1 MNKLISEQSLDEQVA
16 NLPKEMSPKR
26 DLWQGIEKAIA
37 VSPQLSSEKKQ
48 LQKKAPIVP
57 MAWAASVVAAVL
69 LTWFSFSPQLSIAPS
84 NINLASVMKKDF
96 EQQKQLMLTSFGQ
109 PELQQLSKE
118 MQQQLEELSSA
129 RSAIDKAL
137 ENDPDNSELLNL
149 LRWTQKQELE
159 LIKQLYSPQWQ
170 TI

>member
-1 MNKLISEQSLDEQVA
+1 MNKIISEQSLDEQIA
-16 NLPKEMSPKR
+16 KLPKEMSPKR
-26 DLWQGIEKAIA
+26 DLWAGIEKAIA
-37 VSPQLSSEKKQ
+37 VSPQIPANNNTLTNKTQ
-48 LQKKAPIVP
+48 LVP
-57 MAWAASVVAAVL
+57 MAWAASVIAAVL
-69 LTWFSFSPQLSIAPS
+69 LTWFSFSPQMNTLP
-84 NINLASVMKKDF
+84 NNVNLASVMKKDF

-109 PELQQLSKE
+109 PELQQLSNE

-137 ENDPDNSELLNL
+137 ENDPNNSELLNL

-159 LIKQLYSPQWQ
+159 LLNQLYSPQWQ

>member
-1 MNKLISEQSLDEQVA
+1 MNKLTSEQSLEEQVA
-16 NLPKEMSPKR
+16 KLPKEMSPKR
-26 DLWQGIEKAIA
+26 DLWAGIEKAIA
-37 VSPQLSSEKKQ
+37 VTPQLPADQKQ
-48 LQKKAPIVP
+48 ITKQTQLVP

-69 LTWFSFSPQLSIAPS
+69 LTWFSFSPQINTTPS
-84 NINLASVMKKDF
+84 NVNLASVMKKDF

-129 RSAIDKAL
+129 RGAIDKAL
-137 ENDPDNSELLNL
+137 ENDPNNSELLNL

-159 LIKQLYSPQWQ
+159 LIQQLYSPQWQ

>member
-1 MNKLISEQSLDEQVA
+1 MNKLTAEQSLEEQVA
-16 NLPKEMSPKR
+16 KLPKEMSPKR
-26 DLWQGIEKAIA
+26 DLWVGIEKAIA
-37 VSPQLSSEKKQ
+37 VSEQLPADNTKRMNKPQL
-48 LQKKAPIVP
+48 IP

-69 LTWFSFSPQLSIAPS
+69 LTWFSFSPQINNTPN

-129 RSAIDKAL
+129 RGAIDKAL
-137 ENDPDNSELLNL
+137 ENDPNNSELLNL

-159 LIKQLYSPQWQ
+159 LIQQLYSPQWQ

>member
-26 DLWQGIEKAIA
+26 DLWAGIEKAIA
-37 VSPQLSSEKKQ
+37 VSPQLSDDKS
-48 LQKKAPIVP
+48 LSQKKVQIVP
-57 MAWAASVVAAVL
+57 MAWAASLVAAVL
-69 LTWFSFSPQLSIAPS
+69 LTWFSFSPQPS
-84 NINLASVMKKDF
+84 STSRHVNLASVMKEDF

-129 RSAIDKAL
+129 RGAIDKAL
-137 ENDPDNSELLNL
+137 ENDPSNSELLYL

-159 LIKQLYSPQWQ
+159 LLQQLYSPQWQ